1 MALSSLV
8 VAQVGWFGC
17 AGWRDQGDC
26 YYRHR
31 LPLKRARTEA
41 SYCFGG
47 PSEDWRPLREDIGK
61 GMQVAWLEPRT
72 VAFIQIHAQC
82 DEHGDSSLEQYTDH
96 LRIDWTDWNI
106 IEQQPGKLVG
116 REALRTL
123 VDAELDGMPRRNEV
137 WVVKKNGCIFDLIYS
152 APPEDFQ
159 AGRADFQRVVEGFQF
174 PVD

>member
-8 VAQVGWFGC
+8 VAAFGC
-17 AGWRDQGDC
+17 AGWRDHGDT

-31 LPLKRARTEA
+31 LPIKRGRTETT
-41 SYCFGG
+41 YRFGM
-47 PSEDWRPLREDIGK
+47 PSGDWRPVRDEIG
-61 GMQVAWLEPRT
+61 GDVQVAWVEPQS
-72 VAFIQIHAQC
+72 VAFIDIHAQC

-96 LRIDWTDWNI
+96 LRIDWTDWKI
-106 IEQQPGKLVG
+106 IEQEPGRLIG

-123 VDAELDGMPRRNEV
+123 VEAELDGMPRRNEI

-152 APPEDFQ
+152 APPADFN

-174 PVD
+174 PV